1 MEIKIIKVTD
11 KGQISL
17 PVGIRESLR
26 IKQGDELFITKNED
40 AIVIKKVKKEDFS
53 YLLKHS
59 EKVAKKLWDNKED
72 EVWDSRCSLSFFRFK
87 QYKTK
92 TSFDFIKRYR

>member
-1 MEIKIIKVTD
+1 METKIIKVTD

-17 PVGIRESLR
+17 PVGMRESLKIR
-26 IKQGDELFITKNED
+26 RGDELFITKNED

-59 EKVAKKLWDNKED
+59 EKVAKRLWDNKED
-72 EVWDSRCSLSFFRFK
+72 EVWDNV
-87 QYKTK
+87 
-92 TSFDFIKRYR
+92 

>member
-1 MEIKIIKVTD
+1 METKIIKVTD

-17 PVGIRESLR
+17 PVGIRDSLK

-40 AIVIKKVKKEDFS
+40 LIVIKKFKKEDFS

-72 EVWDSRCSLSFFRFK
+72 EIWDNV
-87 QYKTK
+87 
-92 TSFDFIKRYR
+92 

>member
-1 MEIKIIKVTD
+1 METKIIKVTN

-17 PVGIRESLR
+17 PVGIRNSLK

-59 EKVAKKLWDNKED
+59 EKIAKKLWDNKED
-72 EVWDSRCSLSFFRFK
+72 EVWDSV
-87 QYKTK
+87 
-92 TSFDFIKRYR
+92 

>member
-1 MEIKIIKVTD
+1 METKIIRVSG

-17 PVGIRESLR
+17 PVKIREVLNIERGS
-26 IKQGDELFITKNED
+26 ELLITQNED
-40 AIVIKKVKKEDFS
+40 SVVIKKIKRDDFS

-72 EVWDSRCSLSFFRFK
+72 EIWNN
-87 QYKTK
+87 
-92 TSFDFIKRYR
+92 I